1 MKNWVILKIYPKGFT
16 IKVQYFEFHAIRV
29 YRQGKGGWVRR
40 GRRRKGMLVCFQES
54 HFLVGI
60 VEFSGHCVLCG
71 SEIELGGGE
80 FGYDVF
86 KAIHVGLGAHLKCY
100 SQCNKKKYQQD
111 LCI

>member
-1 MKNWVILKIYPKGFT
+1 M
-16 IKVQYFEFHAIRV
+16 QYFEFHAIRV

-80 FGYDVF
+80 YR
-86 KAIHVGLGAHLKCY
+86 IYILLGSRNYLICLVDKF
-100 SQCNKKKYQQD
+100 D
-111 LCI
+111 

>member
-86 KAIHVGLGAHLKCY
+86 KAIHVGLGAHRFDHWSSMKAPNC
-100 SQCNKKKYQQD
+100 
-111 LCI
+111 